1 LSELTSIKEEAKLEE
16 EPLTVPAYGY
26 ELLREILIPDL
37 LGRDTPDLLYWAG
50 KRIAR
55 MFPLEKI
62 EDAHAFF
69 EKAGWGTLEIV
80 KQTKNEIDYTI
91 TSPLIEKRLKEKGKC
106 CFQLEAGYL
115 AQQHEHTK
123 KVIAEAF
130 EDPKRRNKK
139 ITITVRWDSKDPV

>member
-1 LSELTSIKEEAKLEE
+1 MSELTSIEEKSKVEE

-62 EDAHAFF
+62 EDARSFF

-106 CFQLEAGYL
+106 SFQLEAGYL
-115 AQQHEHTK
+115 AQQHEQTK